1 MVWRAPA
8 TLRPWSTHTQEERG
22 TERRDVRERKVRVE
36 VNDDN
41 RQPGGGSAQTG
52 PLFSCIT
59 TKFLSP
65 RSPSSVRVA
74 ELQED
79 LFTLE

>member
-8 TLRPWSTHTQEERG
+8 TLGPWSTHTQKERG

-41 RQPGGGSAQTG
+41 RQPGGGSVCTDWALVFLHHHKV
-52 PLFSCIT
+52 PFS
-59 TKFLSP
+59 KKPKLSE
-65 RSPSSVRVA
+65 SC
-74 ELQED
+74 
-79 LFTLE
+79 